1 MIPFHQ
7 HDLGSFPV
15 EKVSDV
21 LSSQFIT
28 SSNVCSNVENQIQD
42 YFGVKHA
49 FLTNSWTNGG
59 IAALLSLGIKPGDEV
74 IVPAMSFIATSNIV
88 SLLGAIPVFVDVVP
102 STLLMDYNRIEE
114 AITPKTRCIIPVHL
128 YGLMCDIKK
137 LRELVARYKNV
148 AIIEDSAHCFEG
160 DYGGYKPGTYSDFA
174 IFSFY
179 ATKNITCGE
188 GGAVIT
194 NNPELAARFKAARLH
209 GMTASAEKRYVNK
222 KYKHWEMEDL
232 GAKANLPDLLAVYLP
247 HQIAEIDEKL
257 AIRQT
262 YNDAYRDAFK
272 SVEAIRLQHIPD
284 GVRSALHIFPIHVSP
299 DIRDEL
305 ISYLNEREMQVA
317 VHFRSIPSNKF
328 YKKEYGLDEN
338 KYPESQLWGEGQIS
352 LPLYPRLGMKSVELY
367 IDTINKFWAVK

>member
-7 HDLGSFPV
+7 HDLTSFSV
-15 EKVSDV
+15 DKVAEV

-28 SSNVCSNVENQIQD
+28 SSTVCAYVENQLKE
-42 YFGVKHA
+42 YFSVQHA

-59 IAALLSLGIKPGDEV
+59 IAALLSLDIKPGDEV

-88 SLLGAIPVFVDVVP
+88 SLLGATPVFIDVDP
-102 STLLMDYNRIEE
+102 DTLLMDYNKVED

-137 LRELVARYKNV
+137 LREIIMPYGNI

-160 DYGGYKPGTYSDFA
+160 EHEGCKPGTYSDFA

-194 NNPELAARFKAARLH
+194 NDPDLAERFKAARLH
-209 GMTASAEKRYVNK
+209 GMTASADKRYVDR
-222 KYKHWEMEDL
+222 KYKHWEMEAL

-247 HQIAEIDEKL
+247 HQIDEIDKKWSL
-257 AIRQT
+257 RQG
-262 YNDAYRDAFK
+262 YDQAYRDAFK
-272 SVEAIRLQHIPD
+272 NVDAIRLQYIPE
-284 GVRSALHIFPIHVSP
+284 GMKSALHVFPMHVGP
-299 DIRDEL
+299 DHRDEL
-305 ISYLNEREMQVA
+305 IAHINDLGMQVA
-317 VHFRSIPSNKF
+317 VHYRSIPSNSF
-328 YKKEYGLDEN
+328 YKREYGLDEN
-338 KYPESQLWGEGQIS
+338 AYPESKIWGDGQIS
-352 LPLYPRLGMKSVELY
+352 LPLYPKLGMEGVQAY
-367 IDTINKFWAVK
+367 IDAILNYFR